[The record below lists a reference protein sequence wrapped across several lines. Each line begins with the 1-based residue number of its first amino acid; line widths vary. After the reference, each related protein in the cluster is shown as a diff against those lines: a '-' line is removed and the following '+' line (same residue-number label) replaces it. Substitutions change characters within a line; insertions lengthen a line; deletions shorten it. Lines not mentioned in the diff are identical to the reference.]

1 MWSPLLN
8 PEYEHIY
15 LRNKVGCS
23 GNRTSVI
30 GVYWVRSCAAGWLMP
45 PHGMGISALLR
56 KRQESVV
63 IGCSSPNSETI
74 CLVMDFQAI
83 KEMDLKI
90 NSQRC
95 WLGSQRGPLPLV
107 FLEDNVSLTGSSIG
121 PARSSSP
128 FPMQSTRAPKRRDGR
143 SGSSISNQMCNLGQ
157 WF

>member
-1 MWSPLLN
+1 M
-8 PEYEHIY
+8 
-15 LRNKVGCS
+15 GCS

-107 FLEDNVSLTGSSIG
+107 FLEDNVSLVL
-121 PARSSSP
+121 
-128 FPMQSTRAPKRRDGR
+128 Q
-143 SGSSISNQMCNLGQ
+143 
-157 WF
+157 